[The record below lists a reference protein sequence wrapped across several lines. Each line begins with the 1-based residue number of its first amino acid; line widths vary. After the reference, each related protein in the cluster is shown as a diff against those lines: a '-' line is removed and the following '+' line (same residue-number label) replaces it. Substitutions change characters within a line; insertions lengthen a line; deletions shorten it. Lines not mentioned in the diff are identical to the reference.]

1 VSLAEPS
8 RVRRQLGAELRKLR
22 SLAGL
27 SQRVLVEALVSSQA
41 GVSRIEHGE
50 TLPTREQV
58 IAWLRTCGVAAD
70 QDVRDRVLGL
80 ADAAHGETRPWG
92 DMVPV
97 DVSHL
102 QGVASE
108 REQSATLIRNCQL
121 TWLPGLLQ
129 TAEYARLV
137 IEQTDPES
145 ERDTAAALA
154 ARLQRQQILFEKG
167 RRFEFLI
174 AESALLW
181 APEPGVVDAQRDR
194 LLSLATRPTVEVAV
208 LPVLRTG
215 TPAWHSFIIFQA
227 ADESSFV
234 TTELVHGGQE
244 IADPEVVRRYVSLW
258 DRLWRTAVTGDQALD
273 FIRGEGI
280 ARARRSP
287 ERRGNES
294 G

>member
-1 VSLAEPS
+1 
-8 RVRRQLGAELRKLR
+8 VRRQLGAELRKLR

-27 SQRVLVEALVSSQA
+27 SQRVLVEALSSSQA
-41 GVSRIEHGE
+41 GISRIEHGE
-50 TLPTREQV
+50 TLPAREQV
-58 IAWLRTCGVAAD
+58 IAWLRTCGVGDD

-92 DMVPV
+92 DMLPT
-97 DVSHL
+97 DESHL
-102 QGVASE
+102 QGVAGE
-108 REQSATLIRNCQL
+108 REKSASLIRNCQL

-137 IEQTDPES
+137 IEHTDPES
-145 ERDTAAALA
+145 ERDTAATLA

-174 AESALLW
+174 AETALLW
-181 APEPGVVDAQRDR
+181 APESDVLDAQRDR
-194 LLSLATRPTVEVAV
+194 LLSLATLPTVEIAV
-208 LPVLRTG
+208 LPNRRTG

-244 IADPEVVRRYVSLW
+244 ITDPNAVRRYVTLW
-258 DRLWRTAVTGDQALD
+258 DRLWKAAATGDEAVDL
-273 FIRGEGI
+273 IRGGG
-280 ARARRSP
+280 AS
-287 ERRGNES
+287 
-294 G
+294 

>member
-1 VSLAEPS
+1 M
-8 RVRRQLGAELRKLR
+8 RRQLGAELRKLR

-27 SQRVLVEALVSSQA
+27 SQRVLVEALSSSQA
-41 GVSRIEHGE
+41 GISRIEHGE

-58 IAWLRTCGVAAD
+58 NAWLRTCDVRDD

-92 DMVPV
+92 DMLPT
-97 DVSHL
+97 DESHL
-102 QGVASE
+102 QGVAGE
-108 REQSATLIRNCQL
+108 REKSATLIRNCQL

-174 AESALLW
+174 AEAALLW
-181 APEPGVVDAQRDR
+181 VPEAGVLDAQRDR
-194 LLSLATRPTVEVAV
+194 LLSLATLPTVEIAI
-208 LPVLRTG
+208 LPNRRTG

-234 TTELVHGGQE
+234 TAELVHGGQE
-244 IADPEVVRRYVSLW
+244 ITDPNAVRPYMALW
-258 DRLWRTAVTGDQALD
+258 DRLWKAAATGDEAVD
-273 FIRGEGI
+273 HIRSAGV
-280 ARARRSP
+280 P
-287 ERRGNES
+287 
-294 G
+294 

>member
-1 VSLAEPS
+1 
-8 RVRRQLGAELRKLR
+8 VRRQLGAELRKLR

-27 SQRVLVEALVSSQA
+27 SQRVLVEALSTSQA

-50 TLPTREQV
+50 TLPSREQL
-58 IAWLRTCGVAAD
+58 IAWLRTCGVAD
-70 QDVRDRVLGL
+70 DPTIRERVLGL

-92 DMVPV
+92 DMVPA

-102 QGVASE
+102 QGVAAE
-108 REQSATLIRNCQL
+108 RERSATLIRNCQL
-121 TWLPGLLQ
+121 TWFPGLLQ

-137 IEQTDPES
+137 IEQTDPEA

-181 APEPGVVDAQRDR
+181 APEAGVMAAQRDR
-194 LLSLATRPTVEVAV
+194 LLSLATLPNVEIAI
-208 LPVLRTG
+208 LPIRRTG
-215 TPAWHSFIIFQA
+215 TPAWHSFIVFGA
-227 ADESSFV
+227 AGEPSFV

-244 IADPEVVRRYVSLW
+244 VSDPDAVGRYSALW
-258 DRLWRTAVTGDQALD
+258 DRLWRAAATGDEAVDL
-273 FIRGEGI
+273 IRGAEL
-280 ARARRSP
+280 P
-287 ERRGNES
+287 
-294 G
+294 

>member
-1 VSLAEPS
+1 MLAEPS

-27 SQRVLVEALVSSQA
+27 SQRVLVEALSSSQA

-58 IAWLRTCGVAAD
+58 IAWLRTCGVGD
-70 QDVRDRVLGL
+70 DPDVRDRVLGL
-80 ADAAHGETRPWG
+80 ADAAHGETRSWG
-92 DMVPV
+92 DMVPA
-97 DVSHL
+97 DESHL
-102 QGVASE
+102 QGVARE
-108 REQSATLIRNCQL
+108 RERSATLIRNCQL

-137 IEQTDPES
+137 IEQTDPGS

-181 APEPGVVDAQRDR
+181 APEADVMAAQRDR
-194 LLSLATRPTVEVAV
+194 MLSLATLPDVEIAI
-208 LPVLRTG
+208 LPLHRIG
-215 TPAWHSFIIFQA
+215 TPAWHSFIVFKA
-227 ADESSFV
+227 ADGSSFV
-234 TTELVHGGQE
+234 ATELVHGGQE
-244 IADPEVVRRYVSLW
+244 ISDPDAVSRYTTLW
-258 DRLWRTAVTGDQALD
+258 DRLWRAAAQGDEALAL
-273 FIRGEGI
+273 IRGG
-280 ARARRSP
+280 RLP
-287 ERRGNES
+287 
-294 G
+294 

>member
-8 RVRRQLGAELRKLR
+8 RARRQLGAELRKLR

-27 SQRVLVEALVSSQA
+27 SQRVLVAALSSSQA

-58 IAWLRTCGVAAD
+58 IAWLRACGVGD
-70 QDVRDRVLGL
+70 DPDVRGRALGL

-92 DMVPV
+92 DMLPT
-97 DVSHL
+97 DESHL
-102 QGVASE
+102 QGVAGE
-108 REQSATLIRNCQL
+108 RERSATLIRNCQL

-129 TAEYARLV
+129 TADYARLV

-154 ARLQRQQILFEKG
+154 ARLQRQQILFEQG

-181 APEPGVVDAQRDR
+181 APEAGVMAAQRDR
-194 LLSLATRPTVEVAV
+194 LLSLATLPTVEIAI
-208 LPVLRTG
+208 LPIRRTG
-215 TPAWHSFIIFQA
+215 TPAWHSFIVFQER
-227 ADESSFV
+227 DESSFV

-244 IADPEVVRRYVSLW
+244 ISDRDAVRRYVTLW
-258 DRLWRTAVTGDQALD
+258 DRLWNAAATGDEAVDL
-273 FIRGEGI
+273 IRG
-280 ARARRSP
+280 AP
-287 ERRGNES
+287 
-294 G
+294 